1 MKRFIVR
8 KDIYYSV
15 QVEAENADEALDQA
29 EKLEI
34 ELWDRDDSG
43 YEVEEE
49 E

>member
-15 QVEAENADEALDQA
+15 QIEAENADEALDQA

-43 YEVEEE
+43 YEVEEGE
-49 E
+49 